1 MAQVS
6 EVVTYLLP
14 SWAYTV
20 SQPEAA
26 KNIVD
31 LLIFCEQPYCALLP
45 PTCRQLVNNDGKLS
59 FSLQHLLIPE
69 MQPGPCRTQHFC
81 ICLLQAK
88 TFTAHLP
95 LPWVHLLTCKL
106 SKPLANHEHEQAH
119 EHEQSFPLQIDP
131 PLPAKNRTA
140 TNVRFS

>member
-59 FSLQHLLIPE
+59 LTLRHLL
-69 MQPGPCRTQHFC
+69 F
-81 ICLLQAK
+81 L
-88 TFTAHLP
+88 
-95 LPWVHLLTCKL
+95 
-106 SKPLANHEHEQAH
+106 
-119 EHEQSFPLQIDP
+119 
-131 PLPAKNRTA
+131 
-140 TNVRFS
+140 